1 MDINQNQQT
10 NTFVKG
16 MNTDTS
22 DMYLSSDQYRYAE
35 NVRVVTNEDS
45 NSGELHLIEGTTK
58 YIKIEGQYIIA
69 SDYIRDIAVFITV
82 NDDVAPTEWSVYK
95 IENDTTY
102 LMFGPSLEKIWNVIL
117 NGENDIT
124 TLNDIRKSITTVM
137 RYESP
142 ENIKLYIADS
152 TGKHSIMCLNV
163 SGEGG
168 DNSRYHGK
176 TFDEVFSY

>member
-45 NSGELHLIEGTTK
+45 NSGELHLIEGTTEYK
-58 YIKIEGQYIIA
+58 EIEGQYIIA

-82 NDDVAPTEWSVYK
+82 NDDVAPTEWGVYK

-102 LMFGPSLEKIWNVIL
+102 LMFGPSLEKIW
-117 NGENDIT
+117 GDDIT